1 MFKLWTVN
9 LDQLQKSDAFKSLST
24 EEQQRALT
32 IASEISLEVTPEAI
46 TPKFGKRSAKGSY
59 EVKHTSDSGW
69 QVETKLDSKVDTIIL
84 NLTQE
89 GGLHLK
95 SKNGELWFK

>member
-9 LDQLQKSDAFKSLST
+9 LDQLQSSDDFKGLNA
-24 EEQQRALT
+24 EERQRALT
-32 IASEISLEVTPEAI
+32 IASEISLEVTAEAI
-46 TPKFGKRSAKGSY
+46 TPKFGKRSAEGSY
-59 EVKHTSDSGW
+59 EIKHTSDSGW
-69 QVETKLDSKVDTIIL
+69 QVETKLDGKVDTIIL
-84 NLTQE
+84 NLTTE